1 MKFSKHY
8 TVKWHDTDLNRCV
21 TPSQLL
27 VYMQETAGDHLKSL
41 LMSMDEMR
49 DKLGL
54 AFLLSSISVS
64 IYAPLYAN
72 DEIEVQTWVCES
84 RGLSY
89 DRCFSVLRGGE
100 TVADATSVWGLLDLS
115 TRKLLRVSDSPFSAE
130 PENACVLDLP
140 RRLRMVRTEEM
151 EVAGDRRIVYSDVD
165 YNGHMNNTHYPNML
179 CDFIPE
185 IERRRVVGMNLS
197 FLHEAAYGHTLDV
210 YRAEEGD
217 TQYFRTVDEDGT
229 VCLEAAVMTEL
240 TDEQFH

>member
-27 VYMQETAGDHLKSL
+27 VYMQETAGEHLKSL

-49 DKLGL
+49 DRLGL

-64 IYAPLYAN
+64 IEAPLYAN

-89 DRCFSVLRGGE
+89 DRCFEVLRDGE
-100 TVADATSVWGLLDLS
+100 SVARATSVWGLLDLS
-115 TRKLLRVSDSPFSAE
+115 SHKLLRASDSPFSAE
-130 PENACVLDLP
+130 PEEACRLELP

-151 EVAGDRRIVYSDVD
+151 ELAGERKIVYSDVD
-165 YNGHMNNTHYPNML
+165 YNGHMNNTHYPNLL
-179 CDFIPE
+179 CDFTPGI
-185 IERRRVVGMNLS
+185 RHKRVSGMMLS
-197 FLHEAAYGHTLDV
+197 FLHEATYGHTLRV
-210 YRAEEGD
+210 YRKETEDGLR
-217 TQYFRTVDEDGT
+217 FRTVDADGT
-229 VCLEAAVMTEL
+229 ICTEGL
-240 TDEQFH
+240 LRTERIEK

>member
-1 MKFSKHY
+1 MKFSKRY
-8 TVKWHDTDLNRCV
+8 VVKWHDTDLNRCV

-41 LMSMDEMR
+41 LMSMDDMR

-100 TVADATSVWGLLDLS
+100 VVANATSVWGLLELS
-115 TRKLLRVSDSPFSAE
+115 TRKLLRVSDSPFVAE
-130 PENACVLDLP
+130 PEDACGLDLP
-140 RRLRMVRTEEM
+140 RRLGMVRTEEM
-151 EVAGDRRIVYSDVD
+151 EKAGERRIVYSDVD
-165 YNGHMNNTHYPNML
+165 YNGHMNNTHYPNLL
-179 CDFIPE
+179 CDFTPGI
-185 IERRRVVGMNLS
+185 RHKRVSGLMLS
-197 FLHEAAYGHTLDV
+197 FLHEATYGHTLRV
-210 YRAEEGD
+210 YRKETEEGLR
-217 TQYFRTVDEDGT
+217 FRTLDADGT
-229 VCLEAAVMTEL
+229 ICTEGL
-240 TDEQFH
+240 LRTEPIQ

>member
-1 MKFSKHY
+1 MRFSKHY

-54 AFLLSSISVS
+54 AFLLSSISIS

-89 DRCFSVLRGGE
+89 DRCFSVRRDGE
-100 TVADATSVWGLLDLS
+100 TVASATSVWGLLDLS
-115 TRKLLRVSDSPFSAE
+115 NRKLLRASESPFSAE
-130 PENACVLDLP
+130 PEAACVLDLP

-151 EVAGDRRIVYSDVD
+151 EAAGERRIVYSDVD
-165 YNGHMNNTHYPNML
+165 YNGHMNNTHYPNLL
-179 CDFIPE
+179 CDFTPGI
-185 IERRRVVGMNLS
+185 RHKRVTGLMLS
-197 FLHEAAYGHTLDV
+197 FLHEATYGHTLRV
-210 YRAEEGD
+210 YRKETEEGLR
-217 TQYFRTVDEDGT
+217 FRTVDVDGT
-229 VCLEAAVMTEL
+229 ICTEGL
-240 TDEQFH
+240 LRTESIQ